1 MTMNEKP
8 IDRIVRSTLGLI
20 LLAIMLSLLAS
31 PTALIEGTIL
41 LVIGIYGVLLL
52 STGLL
57 GWYPTYALLGI
68 NSDLC

>member
-8 IDRIVRSTLGLI
+8 LDRIVRSILGMI
-20 LLAIMLSLLAS
+20 LLAIVLFLLAS

-41 LVIGIYGVLLL
+41 LAVGIPGVLLL

-57 GWYPTYALLGI
+57 GWCPTYALLGI